1 MLRWWWST
9 LGAKP
14 TGSQSNWRE
23 LKQEPLTS
31 SSSNTHSMEGISQFE
46 DFLWQ
51 KRTFYLVDILFLQFE
66 WIPCLFNDIEG
77 NTIKLSDYKGKY
89 VLFVNVASNCG
100 FTRQYRELQKLYND
114 NDEKLVVVGVPCNQ
128 FGGQEPGNE
137 ENISIFCSEKYNV
150 TFPMTEKVSVRG
162 SNQHPLY
169 KWLTSKELN
178 GRKNSSVK
186 WNFQK
191 YLIDKD
197 GNLIDYWYSL
207 TSPTSSK
214 ITNYIKWKYTD

>member
-1 MLRWWWST
+1 MQELYLLKVKLMIKTINIIIILIISIFI
-9 LGAKP
+9 
-14 TGSQSNWRE
+14 SDYNSNIN
-23 LKQEPLTS
+23 K
-31 SSSNTHSMEGISQFE
+31 NTTMPI
-46 DFLWQ
+46 
-51 KRTFYLVDILFLQFE
+51 YDIT
-66 WIPCLFNDIEG
+66 INDIEG

-137 ENISIFCSEKYNV
+137 EKISIFCSEKYNV

-197 GNLIDYWYSL
+197 GKLIDYWYSL

-214 ITNYIKWKYTD
+214 ITNYIK

>member
-1 MLRWWWST
+1 MQELY
-9 LGAKP
+9 LLKAKLMIK
-14 TGSQSNWRE
+14 TINIIIVLIISILNSDY
-23 LKQEPLTS
+23 
-31 SSSNTHSMEGISQFE
+31 SSNINKNTTMPI
-46 DFLWQ
+46 
-51 KRTFYLVDILFLQFE
+51 YDIT
-66 WIPCLFNDIEG
+66 INDIKG

-137 ENISIFCSEKYNV
+137 EKISIFCSEKYNV

-214 ITNYIKWKYTD
+214 ITNYIK

>member
-1 MLRWWWST
+1 M
-9 LGAKP
+9 
-14 TGSQSNWRE
+14 QE
-23 LKQEPLTS
+23 LYLLKVKLMIKTINIIIILIISILNSDYS
-31 SSSNTHSMEGISQFE
+31 SYINKNTTMPI
-46 DFLWQ
+46 
-51 KRTFYLVDILFLQFE
+51 YDIT
-66 WIPCLFNDIEG
+66 INDIEG

-137 ENISIFCSEKYNV
+137 EKISIFCSEKYNV

-214 ITNYIKWKYTD
+214 ITNYIK

>member
-1 MLRWWWST
+1 MQELY
-9 LGAKP
+9 LLKAKLMIK
-14 TGSQSNWRE
+14 TINIITVLIISILNSDY
-23 LKQEPLTS
+23 
-31 SSSNTHSMEGISQFE
+31 SSNINKNTTMPI
-46 DFLWQ
+46 
-51 KRTFYLVDILFLQFE
+51 YDIT
-66 WIPCLFNDIEG
+66 INDIKG

-137 ENISIFCSEKYNV
+137 EKISIFCSEKYNV

-214 ITNYIKWKYTD
+214 ITNYIK